1 MWDDMEKLKT
11 IKKECK
17 IEFEEKKSKF
27 IGYVKPV
34 VASEWRFFIYFIYSS
49 ASSKPNFPCLPA

>member
-1 MWDDMEKLKT
+1 MDKIKT
-11 IKKECK
+11 VKKECK

-34 VASEWRFFIYFIYSS
+34 VSKEEAEEYIKYISQTKKEGYLAFF
-49 ASSKPNFPCLPA
+49 LL